1 MHNARSEIGDETTMP
16 DVRCASGTLAMW
28 AVACSR
34 GRSAMAEYTVRLYF
48 RGGMT
53 LDVPIMLADDEEPD
67 LEWFLGESSETSERT
82 PVLSEGQFAW
92 KASEVLAAEWYEDE
106 DEPETSAISTL
117 PDAEP
122 VTLEDEATD
131 DKKPADDGEM
141 TAEKKTE

>member
-1 MHNARSEIGDETTMP
+1 MHGEIGYETAMP
-16 DVRCASGTLAMW
+16 DVRRASGTLAMW
-28 AVACSR
+28 AVRCSR

-106 DEPETSAISTL
+106 DEAETSVMSTL

-122 VTLEDEATD
+122 VAPEDEATD
-131 DKKPADDGEM
+131 DKKPADGEM
-141 TAEKKTE
+141 TAEKKTEE